1 MREMAEEEGGMGFY
15 DLFIEFVCRQEPLI
29 LKDILDDLEANII
42 RRVLEK
48 ENGNIR
54 RAASTLGIKYTTLF
68 EKIKKHNIQLTKRS
82 VVVY

>member
-68 EKIKKHNIQLTKRS
+68 EKIKKHNIQLLKSS
-82 VVVY
+82 VVVF

>member
-1 MREMAEEEGGMGFY
+1 MRDMAEEEGGMGFY
-15 DLFIEFVCRQEPLI
+15 YLFIEFVCRQEPLI

-54 RAASTLGIKYTTLF
+54 RTASTLGVKYTTLF
-68 EKIKKHNIQLTKRS
+68 EKIKKHNIQLLKRS
-82 VVVY
+82 VVVF